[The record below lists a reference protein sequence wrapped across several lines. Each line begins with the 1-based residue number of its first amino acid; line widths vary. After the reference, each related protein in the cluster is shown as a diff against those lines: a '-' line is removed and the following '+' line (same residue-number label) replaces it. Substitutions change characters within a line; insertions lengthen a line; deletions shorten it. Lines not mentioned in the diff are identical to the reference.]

1 MPDWPIDFGIAM
13 NSLVVLDAHL
23 KKHEAKCRK
32 HNDRKQKIQKTDR
45 QKLLVGDDSKSC
57 HIHPGNQPDNPG
69 NQQQCAP
76 VNMKNRSLE
85 FGFSHGSSPSF
96 EAKRAGPEVRFRP
109 ADDQFLQIRKSWHL
123 LPMKEQCPSPGKCR
137 ERPS

>member
-1 MPDWPIDFGIAM
+1 MD
-13 NSLVVLDAHL
+13 SLVVLDAHL
-23 KKHEAKCRK
+23 KKHKAKCCEYS
-32 HNDRKQKIQKTDR
+32 DGKQKVQKTDR
-45 QKLLVGDDSKSC
+45 QKLLIGDDAKPC
-57 HIHPGNQPDNPG
+57 HIHAGTQPDNPG

-85 FGFSHGSSPSF
+85 FSFSHDSSPSF

-123 LPMKEQCPSPGKCR
+123 LPMKEQYRSLFLANPAIRIK
-137 ERPS
+137 